1 MQTSRRMFV
10 LWASLISPVLI
21 SNPLGFFRSLFA
33 PKGEVRPVKH
43 PPPNP
48 FVREGKTLVGVV
60 KGRDVD
66 RMVRECVALIG
77 GVEKLDVRGKTVLV
91 KPNVVADDPPPTT
104 TNPEVVAGVV
114 RLLYDAGARHVVV
127 GDMSGVMRLPTRK
140 NLERTGIER
149 AAREAGAEVID
160 FDDAE
165 WIEVKPTQVR
175 LVRSLHVAKPVYEAD
190 VLVNV
195 PVVKTHAYATY
206 SICLKNLVGVTH
218 PRYRPYRVNPAKWE
232 EVVAEMNLAAH
243 PVLNIVDATR
253 CMIAGGPV
261 GGTAATT
268 DVIIAS
274 GDRVAADAVGLGLI
288 KSFGKWSGVTDI
300 GVWDQRQIRRAQELG
315 LGIADRTAVELVT
328 RSLEG
333 RDEAFAKLG
342 AQLRGFLE
350 AS

>member
-1 MQTSRRMFV
+1 MQWTGLSF
-10 LWASLISPVLI
+10 PVFLA
-21 SNPLGFFRSLFA
+21 NPFGVFRSLIA
-33 PKGEVRPVKH
+33 PRGEVRPVKH

-48 FVREGKTLVGVV
+48 FVREGKTLVGMV

-66 RMVRECVALIG
+66 RMVRECMALIG
-77 GVEKLDVRGKTVLV
+77 GVEKLDIRGKTVLV

-104 TNPEVVAGVV
+104 TNPEVVASVV
-114 RLLYDAGARHVVV
+114 RLMYDAGARHVVV

-165 WIEVKPTQVR
+165 WIEVKPTQVL

-268 DVIIAS
+268 DAIIAS

-315 LGIADRTAVELVT
+315 LGVADRTAVELVT

-333 RDEAFAKLG
+333 QDEAFAKLS